1 MTTAREHEGL
11 RRIHYSSKSEGSSVI
26 SPVPIPWP
34 SALHPRRKTMS
45 PAPAADSPLPKADV
59 LVVTWTSGEAR
70 ALGQLFAGQQLE
82 DWYEYKNNVAAFV
95 PKVTGAKAPFNDPGS
110 ENARYYHSLGLW
122 CMVDVGNVS
131 VVALKSGLHPAY
143 DGPDVPMLDLWRQ
156 MISEVQPKLVITTG
170 TGGGIGSDVLLGDV
184 IIAAK
189 VRFDSTGQFKGKSF
203 AHASYA
209 CSPLNEKAMEK
220 LITEALLK
228 PNGHKLKTPRV
239 PVMIYPSAPNA
250 NVVTTDTFAFDDS
263 TDHFKLQAL
272 GKCCDMGDAVL
283 GLALSNWSPPSGVSL
298 PTWVAIRNA
307 SDPQISNPSGDMRTA
322 QAEAEQIYNAYQEIT
337 TAGSVVATWATIVAQ
352 LGERP

>member
-1 MTTAREHEGL
+1 
-11 RRIHYSSKSEGSSVI
+11 
-26 SPVPIPWP
+26 
-34 SALHPRRKTMS
+34 
-45 PAPAADSPLPKADV
+45 
-59 LVVTWTSGEAR
+59 
-70 ALGQLFAGQQLE
+70 
-82 DWYEYKNNVAAFV
+82 
-95 PKVTGAKAPFNDPGS
+95 
-110 ENARYYHSLGLW
+110 
-122 CMVDVGNVS
+122 MVDVGNVS

-189 VRFDSTGQFKGKSF
+189 VRFDSDRAVQGQIL

-307 SDPQISNPSGDMRTA
+307 SDSADLQSQRRHADGAGRSRADLQRVPGDHDRRECRCHLGDDRRAAGRAALTTVPRPWRPVTGQQRKA
-322 QAEAEQIYNAYQEIT
+322 QSSRGT
-337 TAGSVVATWATIVAQ
+337 
-352 LGERP
+352 